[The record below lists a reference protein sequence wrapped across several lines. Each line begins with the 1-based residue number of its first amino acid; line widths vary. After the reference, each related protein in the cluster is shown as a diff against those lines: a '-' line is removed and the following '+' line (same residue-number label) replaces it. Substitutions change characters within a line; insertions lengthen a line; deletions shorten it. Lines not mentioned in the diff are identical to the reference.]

1 MKKIL
6 FSVIATF
13 QFVGV
18 SSAYL
23 YTPGGTWSSESSWAR
38 STSDTSPVVVPDSN
52 DIIANLY
59 WSFTDINVDGDY
71 TLSALSMNRDVGA
84 AWSSKGLG
92 DIARPTVNLSGTK
105 PDGSDGSINFDIAN
119 NSGGYVIYGSNNGE
133 SVTTLNAYKNSNSTG
148 VFHTYD
154 WRMTFNGGQINIT
167 DSANTGT
174 RTAYISISGDTAA
187 DWTGYTYVYDFSS
200 AINSTENL
208 TLKGW
213 GGSDTSTGVFKME
226 FNNSVNLKNGDTY
239 QKLALS
245 DTKTKTGLMVSMAA
259 GTTSNIGALEMGV
272 NTSLVLDGTLN
283 VNAKS
288 SIASGAKFTINGV
301 YKYSG
306 SLTING
312 ELEVNG
318 ILNAVSIDPYITVN
332 STGKLTVNSA
342 NKGDFYT
349 YTGVRVSGGTLVINS
364 DSFNASQKLWM
375 LTPSNGATNVI
386 ELNSDA
392 SLYSFCWIT
401 DSKTQIIFDG
411 ESVLHLKNLS
421 SNNGD
426 YWSRALDETIGLEL
440 VNYKNGLIQVDRLTD
455 NSWTD
460 PDRTKNATDNLEYIV
475 ADGFEAGSMEWVW
488 HDETSTYW
496 LEGAAIPEPSVFA
509 FLFGGFAS
517 VYILVRRTKK
527 IR

>member
-1 MKKIL
+1 MKRFLLASISSL
-6 FSVIATF
+6 F
-13 QFVGV
+13 FVGALNAYIYTSGGIWSDETDWTR
-18 SSAYL
+18 SS
-23 YTPGGTWSSESSWAR
+23 
-38 STSDTSPVVVPDSN
+38 SDTQPVVVPNSN

-71 TLSALSMNRDVGA
+71 TLSALSMNRDIGA

-105 PDGSDGSINFDIAN
+105 PDGNDGSINFDIAN
-119 NSGGYVIYGSNNGE
+119 NSGGYVIYGSGDGK
-133 SVTTLNAYKNSNSTG
+133 SVTTLNAYKSSTG

-213 GGSDTSTGVFKME
+213 SGSDTSTGVFKME
-226 FNNSVNLKNGDTY
+226 FNNSINLQNADTY
-239 QKLALS
+239 QKFALA
-245 DTKTKTGLMVSMAA
+245 DTKTKTGLMVSMAS
-259 GTTSNIGALEMGV
+259 GTTSNVGSLELGV
-272 NTSLVLDGTLN
+272 NTSLTLDGTLN

-288 SIASGAKFTINGV
+288 SIATGAKFTINGNYN
-301 YKYSG
+301 YKG
-306 SLTING
+306 SLTVNG

-318 ILNAVSIDPYITVN
+318 VLNAQSSDPYITVN
-332 STGKLTVNSA
+332 SAGKIVVNSA
-342 NKGDFYT
+342 KKGDFYT
-349 YTGVRVSGGTLVINS
+349 YTGVRLSGGTLVINS
-364 DSFNASQKLWM
+364 DAFNASQKLWM
-375 LTPSNGATNVI
+375 LKPSDNSTGVI
-386 ELNSDA
+386 EVNSDV
-392 SLYSFCWIT
+392 SFYSFCWIT
-401 DSKTQIIFDG
+401 DSKTQIVFNGDY
-411 ESVLHLKNLS
+411 VMHLKNLS

-455 NSWTD
+455 KSWTD
-460 PDRTKNATDNLEYIV
+460 PERTKNATDKLEYIV
-475 ADGFEAGSMEWVW
+475 AEGFEDGSMEWVW

-496 LEGAAIPEPSVFA
+496 LEGVAIPEPSA
-509 FLFGGFAS
+509 YAALLGALALW
-517 VYILVRRTKK
+517 IALRR
-527 IR
+527 RS

>member
-1 MKKIL
+1 MKERIML
-6 FSVIATF
+6 VTALAIALTVISVVAVPTLGSEQEVTTPIDDYEVTML
-13 QFVGV
+13 
-18 SSAYL
+18 SANNTTL
-23 YTPGGTWSSESSWAR
+23 P
-38 STSDTSPVVVPDSN
+38 
-52 DIIANLY
+52 IANVQY
-59 WSFTDINVDGDY
+59 VAPKMTDVHVSAITDIVAIDNTWIDKNDSTIVKETISNILNDNKAVVLFESLKY
-71 TLSALSMNRDVGA
+71 FESKTSIKFPLSL
-84 AWSSKGLG
+84 
-92 DIARPTVNLSGTK
+92 DIDDCDATVIHLK
-105 PDGSDGSINFDIAN
+105 SDG
-119 NSGGYVIYGSNNGE
+119 
-133 SVTTLNAYKNSNSTG
+133 
-148 VFHTYD
+148 
-154 WRMTFNGGQINIT
+154 TFEI
-167 DSANTGT
+167 
-174 RTAYISISGDTAA
+174 
-187 DWTGYTYVYDFSS
+187 
-200 AINSTENL
+200 
-208 TLKGW
+208 
-213 GGSDTSTGVFKME
+213 
-226 FNNSVNLKNGDTY
+226 
-239 QKLALS
+239 
-245 DTKTKTGLMVSMAA
+245 KTGDSY
-259 GTTSNIGALEMGV
+259 
-272 NTSLVLDGTLN
+272 VLTQYGY
-283 VNAKS
+283 
-288 SIASGAKFTINGV
+288 TINGV

-318 ILNAVSIDPYITVN
+318 ILNAVSSDPYITVN

-375 LTPSNGATNVI
+375 LNGATNVI

>member
-13 QFVGV
+13 LFVGV

-71 TLSALSMNRDVGA
+71 TLSALSMNRDIGA

-119 NSGGYVIYGSNNGE
+119 NSGGYVIYGSGNGE
-133 SVTTLNAYKNSNSTG
+133 FVTTLNAFKSST
-148 VFHTYD
+148 FHTYD

-245 DTKTKTGLMVSMAA
+245 DTKTKTGLMVS
-259 GTTSNIGALEMGV
+259 ICL
-272 NTSLVLDGTLN
+272 L
-283 VNAKS
+283 
-288 SIASGAKFTINGV
+288 
-301 YKYSG
+301 
-306 SLTING
+306 
-312 ELEVNG
+312 
-318 ILNAVSIDPYITVN
+318 
-332 STGKLTVNSA
+332 
-342 NKGDFYT
+342 YT
-349 YTGVRVSGGTLVINS
+349 
-364 DSFNASQKLWM
+364 
-375 LTPSNGATNVI
+375 
-386 ELNSDA
+386 SDA
-392 SLYSFCWIT
+392 
-401 DSKTQIIFDG
+401 
-411 ESVLHLKNLS
+411 
-421 SNNGD
+421 
-426 YWSRALDETIGLEL
+426 
-440 VNYKNGLIQVDRLTD
+440 
-455 NSWTD
+455 
-460 PDRTKNATDNLEYIV
+460 
-475 ADGFEAGSMEWVW
+475 AD
-488 HDETSTYW
+488 D
-496 LEGAAIPEPSVFA
+496 
-509 FLFGGFAS
+509 
-517 VYILVRRTKK
+517 
-527 IR
+527 